1 MKRIS
6 LFKTFAL
13 TVVFAVSTLLFVSC
27 DNNDDDDMNNESY
40 AISGSASG
48 SQEVPSVTTAATGTI
63 SGTYD
68 ARTNSLTYSINWN
81 GLSNIVTGLHFHG
94 PAVVGQEAGVIHP
107 LTITTNGT
115 TGGASGTVTLADTT
129 EAHLIAGK
137 LYYNIHTVLNPDG
150 EIRGQLTAT
159 EN

>member
-1 MKRIS
+1 MKRINLMRTYALS
-6 LFKTFAL
+6 AVFAL
-13 TVVFAVSTLLFVSC
+13 SALLFIGC
-27 DNNDDDDMNNESY
+27 DKEDDDDMDNKTYS
-40 AISGSASG
+40 ISGTASG
-48 SQEVPSVTTAATGTI
+48 SQEVPAVSTAATGTI
-63 SGTYD
+63 SGTYN
-68 ARTNSLTYSINWN
+68 AMTNSLTYSINWN

-107 LTITTNGT
+107 LTITTNGA
-115 TGGASGTVTLADTT
+115 TGGASGTLTLADTT
-129 EAHLIAGK
+129 EAHLLGGK

>member
-1 MKRIS
+1 MKRIN
-6 LFKTFAL
+6 LFRTFAIS
-13 TVVFAVSTLLFVSC
+13 AVLAITSLLIVGC
-27 DNNDDDDMNNESY
+27 DNNDDDDRDNGSY
-40 AISGSASG
+40 TISGSASG
-48 SQEVPSVTTAATGTI
+48 SQEVPAVTTSATGTI

-115 TGGASGTVTLADTT
+115 TGGASGTLTLADTT
-129 EAHLIAGK
+129 EAHLLGGR

-150 EIRGQLTAT
+150 EIRGQMTAT